1 MSLSKIPP
9 SKKPDVDNIF
19 SENKFGIA
27 PYPLPWKDFHQH
39 LSDLICEKYDE
50 PLRTNHLSRLLKR
63 GPLLLSGWNLSNDNQ
78 KKERLIE
85 QLKFMFRLEL
95 HEQAIAWLRDLPPEQ
110 WYYGSDGPTR
120 DYTVSFSADLTLR
133 IDASDEDEA
142 AALAIRSL
150 RALESISTKIS
161 FDLVDTEINDLRV
174 HPNQ

>member
-1 MSLSKIPP
+1 M
-9 SKKPDVDNIF
+9 
-19 SENKFGIA
+19 
-27 PYPLPWKDFHQH
+27 FH
-39 LSDLICEKYDE
+39 
-50 PLRTNHLSRLLKR
+50 
-63 GPLLLSGWNLSNDNQ
+63 
-78 KKERLIE
+78 
-85 QLKFMFRLEL
+85 LEL

-150 RALESISTKIS
+150 KALESISTKIS